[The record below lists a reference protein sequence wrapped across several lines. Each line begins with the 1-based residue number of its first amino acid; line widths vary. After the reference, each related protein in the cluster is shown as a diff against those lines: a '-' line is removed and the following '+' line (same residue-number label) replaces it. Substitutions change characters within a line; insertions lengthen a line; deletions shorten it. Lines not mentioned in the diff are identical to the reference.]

1 MKTFLTFLLRAN
13 KKTIWMTVIGFVCL
27 IFIVWYFQA
36 SLDSWYTH
44 YFDPII
50 SILTVVIAIIIW
62 IFQQYNYWKESLPKR
77 LTVHFLYENKSVL
90 SCYEAYLSG
99 TSDVRAWSQQI
110 GAQMTD
116 VQHISFYPYID
127 SPNPEIRK
135 SQYEK
140 DQKGRFIDIM
150 LCEATFYL
158 KNDNFINSQ
167 EIVKRPEIIG
177 KYTVWLDNNKVTPGN
192 VEIIFSQRKD
202 KPLTIEETALIA
214 DKLVKAKAAGELEN
228 ETQKANFFLEFGI
241 SDFHL

>member
-1 MKTFLTFLLRAN
+1 
-13 KKTIWMTVIGFVCL
+13 MTVIGFVCL

-202 KPLTIEETALIA
+202 KPLTIEEAAVIA
-214 DKLVKAKAAGELEN
+214 DKLVNAEKEGKLKNIESKAKFLSEL
-228 ETQKANFFLEFGI
+228 GI
-241 SDFHL
+241 TNYHL